1 MRKQFVKTVEKI
13 FSKKNIALIL
23 GDIGVHAFSKLM
35 KKYPNR
41 AINIGILEQSTI
53 SFAAGLSKL
62 GIIPIIHTIAPFM
75 ISRCFEQIKIDFG
88 YQKLSGNFVSVGASY
103 DYSKL
108 GCTHH
113 CPEDI
118 NLIKNIPGMQI
129 VIPGNSFEFDRL
141 FLSSYKNNFPT
152 YFRLSERENDK
163 SFKVKFG
170 KANIIQEGT
179 KATIIVVGPAFNF
192 IKNLIKKYNV
202 NIIYL
207 TTIVPI
213 DKNTIKKICKNTS
226 KIMIIE
232 QYYQSSMNNEISK
245 ILNKKINF
253 CNVSVPLRFLSNY
266 GSVKEIDKQI
276 DFEEKKIENKLIK
289 LISSKN

>member
-13 FSKKNIALIL
+13 FSNKNIALIL
-23 GDIGVHAFSKLM
+23 GDISVHAFSKLM
-35 KKYPNR
+35 KKYTNR

-118 NLIKNIPGMQI
+118 NLLKNIPGMQI
-129 VIPGNSFEFDRL
+129 VIPGSSFEFDSL

-170 KANIIQEGT
+170 KANIIRKGT
-179 KATIIVVGPAFNF
+179 EATIIVVGTAFNF

-213 DKNTIKKICKNTS
+213 DRKTIKKICKNTN

-232 QYYQSSMNNEISK
+232 QYYQSSLNNEISF

-253 CNVSVPLRFLSNY
+253 CNISIPIKFLSNY
-266 GSVKEIDKQI
+266 GTNKEIDEQI
-276 DFEEKKIENKLIK
+276 NFEEKKIEQKLIK
-289 LISSKN
+289 LISNSK

>member
-202 NIIYL
+202 NVIYL

-226 KIMIIE
+226 RIMIIE
-232 QYYQSSMNNEISK
+232 QYYQSSLNNEISS

-253 CNVSVPLRFLSNY
+253 CNISIPIKFLSNY
-266 GSVKEIDKQI
+266 GTTKEIDKQI
-276 DFEEKKIENKLIK
+276 NFEEKKIEQKLIK
-289 LISSKN
+289 LISNNK

>member
-13 FSKKNIALIL
+13 FSKKNIVLIL

-170 KANIIQEGT
+170 KANIIREGT

>member
-23 GDIGVHAFSKLM
+23 GDIGVHAFSSLI

-41 AINIGILEQSTI
+41 AINIGILEQSSI

-88 YQKLSGNFVSVGASY
+88 YQKLRGNFVSVGASY

-141 FLSSYKNNFPT
+141 FLSSYQNNFPT
-152 YFRLSERENDK
+152 YYRLSERENDQ

-170 KANIIQEGT
+170 KANTLQEGT
-179 KATIIVVGPAFNF
+179 GATVIVVGPAFNF
-192 IKNLIKKYNV
+192 IKKFIKKYNV
-202 NIIYL
+202 NVIYL

-213 DKNTIKKICKNTS
+213 DKNTIKKICKNIS

-232 QYYQSSMNNEISK
+232 QYYQSSINNEISK

-253 CNVSVPLRFLSNY
+253 CNVSVPLKFLSNY
-266 GSVKEIDKQI
+266 GSDKEIDKQI
-276 DFEEKKIENKLIK
+276 DFEEKKIEKKLIK
-289 LISSKN
+289 LISNKK

>member
-13 FSKKNIALIL
+13 FSEKNIVLIL

-170 KANIIQEGT
+170 KANIIREGT

>member
-23 GDIGVHAFSKLM
+23 GDIGVHAFSSLI

-41 AINIGILEQSTI
+41 AINIGILEQSSI

-88 YQKLSGNFVSVGASY
+88 YQKLRGNFVSVGASY

-141 FLSSYKNNFPT
+141 FLSSYQNNFPT
-152 YFRLSERENDK
+152 YYRLSERENDQ

-170 KANIIQEGT
+170 KANTLQEGT
-179 KATIIVVGPAFNF
+179 EATVIVVGPAFNF
-192 IKNLIKKYNV
+192 IKKFIKKYNV
-202 NIIYL
+202 NVIYL

-213 DKNTIKKICKNTS
+213 DKNTIKKICKNIS

-232 QYYQSSMNNEISK
+232 QYYQSSINNEISK

-253 CNVSVPLRFLSNY
+253 CNVSVPLKFLSNY
-266 GSVKEIDKQI
+266 GSDKEIDKQI
-276 DFEEKKIENKLIK
+276 DFEEKKIEKKLIK
-289 LISSKN
+289 LISNKK